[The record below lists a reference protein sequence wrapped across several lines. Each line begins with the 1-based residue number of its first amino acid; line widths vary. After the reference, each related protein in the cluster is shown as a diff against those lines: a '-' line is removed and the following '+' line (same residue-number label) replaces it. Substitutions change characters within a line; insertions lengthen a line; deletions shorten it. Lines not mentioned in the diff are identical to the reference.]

1 MSRRGKGAPRPGI
14 DRRVLQTRDAL
25 GGALVQLMHEKPFE
39 EITVQHVLD
48 RAKVGRSTF
57 YSHYSDKDDLFM
69 SDVDD
74 FWLGMS
80 TLLKRR
86 GEVSKRVAPVRELFA
101 HLVEAREFY
110 SALVASSK
118 VHDVMQL
125 GQRHIARGI
134 DQRLAESEE
143 GKAMAA
149 GPRSAVA
156 FAFAGAVL
164 SLLSWWIDHGMV
176 ATPEQMDD
184 VFHHMVWSGMRM
196 PGVPVPQIESAPA
209 VRKRTAIR
217 AGGKT
222 LPPEKWTSISKL

>member
-1 MSRRGKGAPRPGI
+1 MSRKGKAAPRPNI

-25 GGALVQLMHEKPFE
+25 GDALVQLMHEKPFE

-74 FWLGMS
+74 FWQGMAS
-80 TLLKRR
+80 LLKRR
-86 GEVSKRVAPVRELFA
+86 GEISNRVAPARELFA
-101 HLVEAREFY
+101 HLAEAREFY
-110 SALVASSK
+110 SALVSSGK

-125 GQRHIARGI
+125 GQRHFARGI
-134 DQRLAESEE
+134 AQRLSESKE

-149 GPRSAVA
+149 GPREAVA
-156 FAFAGAVL
+156 FAYAGALL
-164 SLLSWWIDHGMV
+164 SLLSWWIDHGMA

-184 VFHHMVWSGMRM
+184 VYHHMVWSGIRM
-196 PGVPVPQIESAPA
+196 SGTPAPA
-209 VRKRTAIR
+209 VESRPESRKRAASRETAKSR
-217 AGGKT
+217 
-222 LPPEKWTSISKL
+222 LPGEWTRISKL